1 MKTLP
6 LLALLAAT
14 VVHASK
20 PFYFGADLS
29 ALPIYEQRGAKF
41 TKDGRAG
48 DAMQLMQTEGL
59 NAVRL
64 RLFVN
69 PTPEGIVDNSLDYT
83 VALARR
89 VKAAGLAFL
98 LDLHYSDIW
107 ADPQKQFK
115 PAAWDK
121 LPFDELVAR
130 VGDYTREVLARF
142 EREGLRPDL
151 VQIGNEITNGT
162 LWPDG
167 RVKFGAP
174 AVEDAA
180 AWGRLARILRAGI
193 EAVPTGPGQPRVM
206 LQIESGGD
214 LAKSLWWFRH
224 VRDAGLR
231 YDIMGLSYYPDWHG
245 DIATYRRT
253 LAALAEEFR
262 KPIMVVEAGYPWQPT
277 KKWTEKSNMDWPLTP
292 AGQAQFLADVVQ
304 AVRDIPR
311 GLGRGVWYW
320 HPESIQLPGHY
331 AWEGGSCALFDDR
344 GEMLPG
350 ASFGRTAS
358 ARRAP
363 EGQHTYSW
371 QGGWR
376 FRRFAPSGAA
386 EPWTEVELPHT
397 PFVADLNGR
406 EHWFGICEYEHTV
419 QLPAGAPTGR
429 IAAYFGAAMHT
440 VEVFLDGEPVGRHE
454 GGYLPFEVDLTAK
467 LRDGRPHTLTVRLD
481 NRETPDIPPG
491 KPYAELDFSWYGGL
505 YRDAGIRCYPDIHIT
520 DPVAAGEAG
529 GGGLL
534 IRTLAADKDKAT
546 VSVRTHVRNGG
557 AAAENVS
564 VQVALE
570 QGSRIVA
577 HGFSAPVALA
587 PGAAAHVEV
596 TLEVAKPG
604 LWSPAAPTL
613 HHARVTV
620 RGRDRGAVLDE
631 RRERFG
637 IRRIAFSR
645 SGGFQIN
652 GERVRLR
659 GTNRHQ
665 EFPRVGYAAPAA
677 TQRRDA
683 KLIKEAGFDYVRAS
697 HYPPSPAFLA
707 ACDELGILV
716 MNAIPGWQFIGGG
729 KFQQLCFQHARDL
742 ICRDRNHPSVVLW
755 ELSLN
760 ETGMSEEFMAQMNAI
775 GRAELPGDQMFTC
788 GWLDRFDVYIH
799 SRQHGRIHTYR
810 NGDRAH
816 VVAEYGD
823 WEFYAANEGF
833 DQKTGAG
840 VLPREKNSRKF
851 RAEGERGLLQQA
863 ANFTTALSD
872 TLSSPAVLDGNW
884 VFADYARGYD
894 PVRAACGVVDVFRL
908 PKFAWHFYRSQ
919 RGPGE
924 DGGTAWR
931 GGPSVFLASHW
942 TPDSARR
949 VRVFSNCEEVELR
962 LNGQS
967 LGRAKPLTC
976 ETTRHLPHPPFEFDV
991 QGFTPGTLEAIGY
1004 IGGKVAAQHRVT
1016 TPAEPAAMRVAVADQ
1031 GVPSRSGEPDVLCVN
1046 ASVLDAVG
1054 NLCVTDNAARVSF
1067 SVEGAVIVG
1076 PTEVPAEAGI
1086 ATVVIRV
1093 PAASNA
1099 VRVQA
1104 HMHVGGSE
1112 LNAETTLPRTGS

>member
-1 MKTLP
+1 MKTLRAFVF
-6 LLALLAAT
+6 LLLTATAVAAE
-14 VVHASK
+14 
-20 PFYFGADLS
+20 PFTFGADLS
-29 ALPIYEQRGAKF
+29 ALRIYEQRGAKF
-41 TKDGRAG
+41 TKNGRAG
-48 DAMQLMQTEGL
+48 DALGLFRAEGL

-64 RLFVN
+64 RLFVD
-69 PTPEGIVDNSLDYT
+69 PKPEGIVDNSLDYT
-83 VALARR
+83 VALTRR
-89 VKAAGLAFL
+89 VKAAGHAFL
-98 LDLHYSDIW
+98 LDLHYSDTW

-115 PAAWDK
+115 PAAWEQ

-130 VGDYTREVLARF
+130 VGAYTREVLARF
-142 EREGLRPDL
+142 EREGLRPDF

-167 RVKFGAP
+167 RVKAGAP
-174 AVEDAA
+174 PEEDAA
-180 AWGRLARILRAGI
+180 AWDRLAKILRAGLD
-193 EAVPTGPGQPRVM
+193 AVPRGPGQPQRM
-206 LQIESGGD
+206 LHIESGGD

-224 VRDAGLR
+224 ARDAGLD
-231 YDIMGLSYYPDWHG
+231 YDLIGLSYYPDWHG
-245 DIATYRRT
+245 DLPTYRRT

-262 KPIMVVEAGYPWQPT
+262 KPIHVVEAGYPWKPT
-277 KKWTEKSNMDWPLTP
+277 KKWTEKTNMDWPLTP

-304 AVRDIPR
+304 AVKEIPH

-350 ASFGRTAS
+350 ASFGRSPA
-358 ARRAP
+358 ARVAL
-363 EGQHTYSW
+363 EGRQSFSW

-376 FRRFAPSGAA
+376 FRRLGADGSA
-386 EPWTEVELPHT
+386 EPWTEVELPHS
-397 PFVADLNGR
+397 PFVADLDGR
-406 EHWFGICEYEHTV
+406 EHWFGLCEYERTV
-419 QLPAGAPTGR
+419 QLPAGASSGR

-440 VEVFLDGEPVGRHE
+440 AEVLIDGEPVGRHE
-454 GGYLPFEVDLTAK
+454 GGYLPFEVELTAK
-467 LRDGRPHTLTVRLD
+467 LRDGKPHTLTVRLD

-491 KPYAELDFSWYGGL
+491 KSYGELDFCWYGGL
-505 YRDAGIRCYPDIHIT
+505 YRDAELRCYPDVHIT
-520 DPVAAGEAG
+520 DAVAANEVG

-534 IRTLAADKDKAT
+534 IRTLAADKEKAT
-546 VSVRTHVRNGG
+546 VSVRTHVRNTG
-557 AAAENVS
+557 AAPQSVS

-570 QGSRIVA
+570 RGGRIVA
-577 HGFSAPVALA
+577 HGLSAPVTLA
-587 PGAAAHVEV
+587 PGAGEHVDV
-596 TLEVAKPG
+596 TLNVANPE
-604 LWSPAAPTL
+604 LWSPASPAL

-620 RGRDRGAVLDE
+620 RGDERGAVLDE

-697 HYPPSPAFLA
+697 HYPPSPDFLA

-716 MNAIPGWQFIGGG
+716 MDAIPGWQFIGGE
-729 KFQQLCFQHARDL
+729 KFRELCFQHARDV
-742 ICRDRNHPSVVLW
+742 IRRDRNHPSAVLW

-775 GRAELPGDQMFTC
+775 AHAELPGDQTFTC
-788 GWLDRFDVYIH
+788 GWLDCYDVYIH
-799 SRQHGRIHTYR
+799 SRQHGRIHSYQ

-851 RAEGERGLLQQA
+851 RGDGERGLLQQA
-863 ANFTTALSD
+863 ENFTVALND

-894 PVRAACGVVDVFRL
+894 PVRAACGVVDVFRV
-908 PKFAWHFYRSQ
+908 PKFAWQFYRSQ
-919 RGPGE
+919 RSPE
-924 DGGTAWR
+924 QDGGAAWR
-931 GGPSVFLASHW
+931 GGPMVFIASHW
-942 TPDSARR
+942 TPESARR

-962 LNGQS
+962 LNGRS
-967 LGRAKPLTC
+967 LGRAKPVVSG
-976 ETTRHLPHPPFEFDV
+976 TTRSLPHAPLEFDV
-991 QGFTPGTLEAIGY
+991 GEFAPGTLEAIGY
-1004 IGGKVAAQHRVT
+1004 RGGRAVAEHRVA
-1016 TPAEPAAMRVAVADQ
+1016 TPGAAADLQVVVAEQ
-1031 GVPSRSGEPDVLCVN
+1031 GVPTRAGEPDVVCVHG
-1046 ASVLDAVG
+1046 ALVDAQG
-1054 NLCVTDNAARVSF
+1054 NLCVTDNATRVRF
-1067 SVEGAVIVG
+1067 AVEGAEIVG
-1076 PTEVPAEAGI
+1076 PAEVSAEAGV
-1086 ATVVIRV
+1086 ATVVVRV
-1093 PAASNA
+1093 PAASA
-1099 VRVQA
+1099 GYTVRASSGALGESVA
-1104 HMHVGGSE
+1104 RIARDRV
-1112 LNAETTLPRTGS
+1112 P